1 MKLSELI
8 EELQE
13 LYEEHGDLPVRYN
26 DGKGDVLV
34 SLADAY
40 NEHGS
45 QEQYDGVKETHIF
58 IH

>member
-1 MKLSELI
+1 MKLLEMI
-8 EELQE
+8 EQLQE
-13 LYEEHGDLPVRYN
+13 LYKKHGDLPVRHN
-26 DGKGDVLV
+26 VGSSEVLV

-45 QEQYDGVKETHIF
+45 QEQYDGVKENHVF